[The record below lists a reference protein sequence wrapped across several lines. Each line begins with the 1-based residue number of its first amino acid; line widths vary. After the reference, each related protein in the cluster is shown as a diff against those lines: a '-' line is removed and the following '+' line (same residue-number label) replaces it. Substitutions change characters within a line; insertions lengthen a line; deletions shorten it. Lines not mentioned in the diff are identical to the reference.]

1 VSRAQMAVFLTRAY
15 GLPAGADPGFSD
27 VADDAWYAAAVSSLA
42 ASGVTGGCG
51 DGSGFCP
58 QDDTSRAQMATFIHR
73 AENRPDTAALI
84 EITPIGRGISVTSED
99 QILVELEA
107 GDVVP
112 ANPLDL
118 AGKTLLFTP
127 DGQSGYLRSVHSL
140 AWEED
145 IGSPEEDNAEIELP
159 FLFRFSGQDWSSFF
173 LSRYGL
179 VTFGEPYPFPRN
191 GPDRWGTMSQI
202 AAHIGSLN
210 AISALYKPMLGG
222 WSLWDADEA
231 GNTQHVSRR
240 LDRVVITWITED
252 HSFYVHGRPHAEK
265 TRFQMVLHAD
275 GRIAFNYA
283 AEPENSEEAIR
294 DGIVGLFPG
303 ATQTELIA
311 RIPDAT
317 QPSVPDHLDLLE
329 IAVHRTSHPDLVIVE
344 FTTRGPIRPEPGL
357 VFTYFLS
364 GDADRPW
371 WTDRHRDKDDEDY
384 YWSVTVGPDGN
395 TWTHGPGAAG
405 SHWSD
410 NRVSFMV
417 RLSELG
423 VTSAAVIADT
433 GEWNV
438 TAEAW
443 GRPGNANTDPVLIE
457 FPAAPET
464 TTDLSRPA
472 SRGSWAQHEV
482 FHHVHPKDYLIPLA
496 CRIID
501 ALGDEFDLLVF
512 HSQFRTDHQ
521 FNGSW
526 WGYYPGNVPIKG
538 IGQEESHDRKSS
550 CSARMRGQWNFPI
563 WVKSSYVA
571 NLNGGGEYLA
581 SPKGLWHFGHEFTH
595 TWTASVGYLRNG
607 EREPL
612 HDGAHW
618 VTELH
623 TAAPFPWEGA
633 RQGSIMG
640 GHFWRENSDGTFTPS
655 TGLGG
660 LSWLDLYLAGL
671 ATPDEVPEMFILRN
685 LQEAGGGWSGPHTGE
700 MEVISIEQIIAAEG
714 PRDPPAARSQKTF
727 NAGFVYLTLPGEPPD
742 PDLLELHALF
752 VDEAVAYWRHVTGG
766 RGSLTT
772 ELVLSEG
779 S

>member
-1 VSRAQMAVFLTRAY
+1 MVVLAVAAVTVAAGAPAGAQAGGFGDAAEGTYYSVPVAALAELGVFAGTECEAGFCPDDPIDRKTMAVWVVRVLDGADPAAVSESRFDDVDAASFHAPFIERLAELGVTGGCGDGSGFCPDQTVSRAQMAVFLTRAY

-51 DGSGFCP
+51 DGTGFCP

-73 AENRPDTAALI
+73 AENRADTAALI

-118 AGKTLLFTP
+118 AGKTLLFIP
-127 DGQSGYLRSVHSL
+127 DGRSGYSRSVHSL

-294 DGIVGLFPG
+294 DGIVGLFP
-303 ATQTELIA
+303 
-311 RIPDAT
+311 
-317 QPSVPDHLDLLE
+317 
-329 IAVHRTSHPDLVIVE
+329 
-344 FTTRGPIRPEPGL
+344 
-357 VFTYFLS
+357 
-364 GDADRPW
+364 
-371 WTDRHRDKDDEDY
+371 
-384 YWSVTVGPDGN
+384 
-395 TWTHGPGAAG
+395 
-405 SHWSD
+405 
-410 NRVSFMV
+410 
-417 RLSELG
+417 
-423 VTSAAVIADT
+423 
-433 GEWNV
+433 
-438 TAEAW
+438 
-443 GRPGNANTDPVLIE
+443 VLIE

-464 TTDLSRPA
+464 ATDLSRPA

-538 IGQEESHDRKSS
+538 IGQEEHHDRKSS

-571 NLNGGGEYLA
+571 NLNAGGEYLA

-595 TWTASVGYLRNG
+595 TWTASVEYLKNG

-700 MEVISIEQIIAAEG
+700 KEVISIEQIIAAEG

-727 NAGFVYLTLPGEPPD
+727 NAGFVYLTLPGEPPN

-752 VDEAVAYWRHVTGG
+752 VDGAVAYWRHVTGG

>member
-1 VSRAQMAVFLTRAY
+1 MRPPHSSRCFNVRGAGIKFRAICMVVLAVAAVAVAAAPAGAQAGGFGDVAEGTYYSVPVEALAELGLFAGTECAEGFCPDDPIDRKTMATWVVRVLDGADPPAVSESRFDDVDAGGFHAPFIERLAELGVTGGCGDGSGFCPDQTVSRAEMAVFLTRAY
-15 GLPAGADPGFSD
+15 GLSAGADPGFVD
-27 VADDAWYAAAVSSLA
+27 VAGDAWYAAAVSSLA
-42 ASGVTGGCG
+42 ASAITGGCG

-73 AENRPDTAALI
+73 AENRAAAAASI
-84 EITPIGRGISVTSED
+84 EITPIGRGVSVTSEG

-107 GDVVP
+107 ADVVP

-127 DGQSGYLRSVHSL
+127 DGQSGYSRSVHSL

-159 FLFRFSGQDWSSFF
+159 FLFRFSGQDWRSLF

-179 VTFGEPYPFPRN
+179 VTFDEPYPFPRT

-210 AISALYKPMLGG
+210 AISALYKPRLGG
-222 WSLWDADEA
+222 WSTWDAREA

-240 LDRVVITWITED
+240 PDRVVITWITED
-252 HSFYVHGRPHAEK
+252 HEFYVHGRPHAEK

-275 GRIAFNYA
+275 GHIAFNYA

-294 DGIVGLFPG
+294 DGIVGLFPE

-311 RIPDAT
+311 RIPD
-317 QPSVPDHLDLLE
+317 S
-329 IAVHRTSHPDLVIVE
+329 
-344 FTTRGPIRPEPGL
+344 
-357 VFTYFLS
+357 
-364 GDADRPW
+364 
-371 WTDRHRDKDDEDY
+371 
-384 YWSVTVGPDGN
+384 
-395 TWTHGPGAAG
+395 
-405 SHWSD
+405 
-410 NRVSFMV
+410 
-417 RLSELG
+417 
-423 VTSAAVIADT
+423 
-433 GEWNV
+433 
-438 TAEAW
+438 
-443 GRPGNANTDPVLIE
+443 
-457 FPAAPET
+457 
-464 TTDLSRPA
+464 TDLSRPV
-472 SRGSWAQHEV
+472 SRSSWAQHEV
-482 FHHVHPKDYLIPLA
+482 FHHVHPKDHLIPLA

-538 IGQEESHDRKSS
+538 IGQEEHHDRKSS

-563 WVKSSYVA
+563 WVKSRYVA
-571 NLNGGGEYLA
+571 NLDGGGEYLA
-581 SPKGLWHFGHEFTH
+581 SPKGLWHFGHEFAH
-595 TWTASVGYLRNG
+595 TWAASVGYLKNG

-623 TAAPFPWEGA
+623 TAAPYPWEEEP
-633 RQGSIMG
+633 QGSIIG

-685 LQEAGGGWSGPHTGE
+685 LQEAGGGWRGPHTGE
-700 MEVISIEQIIAAEG
+700 KEVISIEQIIAAEG

-752 VDEAVAYWRHVTGG
+752 VDGAVAYWRHVTGG